1 MGCLREES
9 YPPGCPSWVLSLAGG
24 EIVVWGLTHP
34 HVLNT
39 QPRTQGGMGLG
50 VCRKR
55 LQGQERQQWLCEQRQ
70 GGGCI

>member
-9 YPPGCPSWVLSLAGG
+9 CPSPSSLGPAGG

-39 QPRTQGGMGLG
+39 QPRAQGGMGLG
-50 VCRKR
+50 GVRETFA
-55 LQGQERQQWLCEQRQ
+55 GSAEATVAM
-70 GGGCI
+70 